1 MTRTM
6 EIPERIYRRV
16 ERRGGECGY
25 TVPKL
30 TVLLYTSWL
39 DGKISLGKE
48 MPKDQLDEAYSR
60 GFDFLKDEIDPS
72 APHDMATI
80 RRNIAK
86 NRKDFAR

>member
-16 ERRGGECGY
+16 EKRGSECGY

-39 DGKISLGKE
+39 EGKINLATQ
-48 MPKDQLDEAYSR
+48 PADQLDDAYTR

-72 APHDMATI
+72 APHDMESI